1 MGTVLADRYR
11 EKDNVYNVM
20 NMIFT
25 TMFDWFILPIAN
37 PDGYS
42 YSRQVQ
48 GNIRIPMGQ

>member
-1 MGTVLADRYR
+1 MGTDTADRYS
-11 EKDNVYNVM
+11 EKDNVYNIM
-20 NMIFT
+20 NIIFIMIFH
-25 TMFDWFILPIAN
+25 WFILPIAN